1 VGRETGLNACV
12 SELLR
17 RRPIQ
22 EEAKTWKAKIAALGR
37 HCGLATLD
45 SAHFDNLGIEAEAL
59 NDQLSSAKDKKLNR
73 ADIQLVFH
81 KGLLFLVSLLGSI
94 DESKLRPTLDANK
107 E

>member
-1 VGRETGLNACV
+1 METH
-12 SELLR
+12 R
-17 RRPIQ
+17 
-22 EEAKTWKAKIAALGR
+22 
-37 HCGLATLD
+37 
-45 SAHFDNLGIEAEAL
+45 SAGEAEAL

-81 KGLLFLVSLLGSI
+81 KGLLFLASLLGSI